1 MLEKN
6 ENLMKKLE
14 EHDRNVQETRKQLQQ
29 SIKLKEERD
38 RLRKEDQ
45 LENLEREKRNYVGVG
60 FTSSNA
66 LSSVL

>member
-66 LSSVL
+66 LSTVL